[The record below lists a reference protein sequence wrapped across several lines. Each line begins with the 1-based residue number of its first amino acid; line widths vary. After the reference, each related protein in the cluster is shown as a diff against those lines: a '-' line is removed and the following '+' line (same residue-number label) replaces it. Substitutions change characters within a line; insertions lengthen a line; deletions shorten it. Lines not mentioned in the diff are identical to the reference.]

1 MFLSLSI
8 SFKYLPKYN
17 KRISYIYS
25 FPLIVCF
32 ISFISKEEK
41 GKNKTSLSFGKKD
54 IFSISPCVHKLYSI
68 LVSFSNINKTLDKLL
83 FLF

>member
-1 MFLSLSI
+1 M
-8 SFKYLPKYN
+8 
-17 KRISYIYS
+17 
-25 FPLIVCF
+25 
-32 ISFISKEEK
+32 SFISKEEK